1 MSNGLSDEKWPQDL
15 KPFKEKAEKMIS
27 NLKRTGTKV
36 INKKATLWSMPEALA
51 AMRGSGGHVKQL
63 LRTAALQNK
72 RQAFCNMIG
81 SPKDIYS
88 GHASRR
94 YSNSVQI
101 SDGEAD
107 YLNSTL
113 KVCLTLSYFITS

>member
-1 MSNGLSDEKWPQDL
+1 
-15 KPFKEKAEKMIS
+15 
-27 NLKRTGTKV
+27 
-36 INKKATLWSMPEALA
+36 MPEALA

-63 LRTAALQNK
+63 LRTVALQNK
-72 RQAFCNMIG
+72 RQAFFNMIG

-113 KVCLTLSYFITS
+113 KVCLTLSYFITT